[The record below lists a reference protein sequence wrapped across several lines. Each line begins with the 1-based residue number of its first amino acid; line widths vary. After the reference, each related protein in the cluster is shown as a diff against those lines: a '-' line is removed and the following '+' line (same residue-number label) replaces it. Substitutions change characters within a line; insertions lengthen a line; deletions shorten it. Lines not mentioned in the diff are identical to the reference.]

1 MTSNINEISSLKI
14 QKWKPWKLKRPF
26 KILHLN
32 LPTWYSAICVT
43 CGKWRLWCLVI
54 KLKLEHKSGKP
65 YRSNVLFTFW
75 AVRLNS
81 SLHAMSN
88 HIFWSQI
95 CPYKPPKQILHNT
108 NEMIKIVLVLA
119 KKGDGLLTGSTVF
132 GFKMSDG
139 RCLAADLHRDA
150 GTFAADT
157 SCFEAPSELLRRL
170 LVALPL
176 GVGVLLLWTTGEG
189 VFLPLETTSLRSPCS
204 NAEAIFLLT
213 NLYLTRGRVEL
224 KVFA

>member
-1 MTSNINEISSLKI
+1 
-14 QKWKPWKLKRPF
+14 
-26 KILHLN
+26 
-32 LPTWYSAICVT
+32 
-43 CGKWRLWCLVI
+43 
-54 KLKLEHKSGKP
+54 
-65 YRSNVLFTFW
+65 
-75 AVRLNS
+75 
-81 SLHAMSN
+81 
-88 HIFWSQI
+88 
-95 CPYKPPKQILHNT
+95 
-108 NEMIKIVLVLA
+108 MIKIVLVLA

-189 VFLPLETTSLRSPCS
+189 VFLTLETTSLRSPCS

>member
-1 MTSNINEISSLKI
+1 MK
-14 QKWKPWKLKRPF
+14 
-26 KILHLN
+26 
-32 LPTWYSAICVT
+32 
-43 CGKWRLWCLVI
+43 
-54 KLKLEHKSGKP
+54 
-65 YRSNVLFTFW
+65 
-75 AVRLNS
+75 
-81 SLHAMSN
+81 
-88 HIFWSQI
+88 
-95 CPYKPPKQILHNT
+95 
-108 NEMIKIVLVLA
+108 KIVLVLT

-139 RCLAADLHRDA
+139 RCLAADLHRDV
-150 GTFAADT
+150 ADT

-189 VFLPLETTSLRSPCS
+189 VFLPLETTLLRSPCS

-213 NLYLTRGRVEL
+213 NLHLTRGWVEL